1 MNRSAK
7 INIFPRES
15 GSKVV
20 SALMTSMQ
28 SIRQVLL
35 PGAAISQKF
44 LVLHRDL
51 YWIPTKLNYQPVS
64 FVLSADKF
72 E

>member
-28 SIRQVLL
+28 SIRQVL

-44 LVLHRDL
+44 LVLQRDL